1 MVLTTLP
8 FGNRAASWIALGLF
22 AVLFGGLGWAV
33 TREILRRSSTA
44 SRGLARFV
52 GLVLFAVPVFLLYV
66 SSLNGFYEAEVEGR
80 VLRMRYLLPAL
91 VSELPL
97 SEVASAR
104 PVPWYRGRWR
114 LEIVDT
120 SGKRYTSATAN
131 RESVS
136 ESEALI
142 RQALDRTGP

>member
-33 TREILRRSSTA
+33 TREILRRSGTVHS
-44 SRGLARFV
+44 SLARFL
-52 GLVLFAVPVFLLYV
+52 GLALFAAPVFLLYV

-80 VLRMRYLLPAL
+80 VLRMRYLLPGL

-97 SEVASAR
+97 LEVASAR

-114 LEIVDT
+114 LEIVGT
-120 SGKRYTSATAN
+120 SGKRYISATAN
-131 RESVS
+131 RESVT
-136 ESEALI
+136 ESSIRIQRAL
-142 RQALDRTGP
+142 QMTQ